1 MTLLASCRLA
11 SQPKQGSEVPAYFK
25 LLNVSFGVTKVLND
39 RYRKYPWLTTHGR
52 LLPVIRCFSDGLF
65 DAIGHLRRI
74 QIPNARAAARSNPIP
89 ETRMNTGLSSWTR
102 PQANREKREKFAL

>member
-52 LLPVIRCFSDGLF
+52 
-65 DAIGHLRRI
+65 
-74 QIPNARAAARSNPIP
+74 
-89 ETRMNTGLSSWTR
+89 
-102 PQANREKREKFAL
+102 

>member
-52 LLPVIRCFSDGLF
+52 TESHTDDRL
-65 DAIGHLRRI
+65 
-74 QIPNARAAARSNPIP
+74 NPTHCCLVSHRQVDIC
-89 ETRMNTGLSSWTR
+89 RLG
-102 PQANREKREKFAL
+102 

>member
-1 MTLLASCRLA
+1 MTFTVEVIRSLGVRAS
-11 SQPKQGSEVPAYFK
+11 F
-25 LLNVSFGVTKVLND
+25 
-39 RYRKYPWLTTHGR
+39 GR

-65 DAIGHLRRI
+65 DAIGHLRII

-89 ETRMNTGLSSWTR
+89 ETRMNNGLSSWTR